1 MSDTYEHITLRQ
13 DNGSDLTFDGR
24 LFSECS
30 WFDEHEEQLVKQ
42 RLYVTDTNEQVYHIV
57 RSTQTEKSHHAYR
70 FSVNGDTCVINNGK
84 DTISLQFDMLME
96 LVKSL
101 TGISENEVPTLAEI
115 DEQERKISNG

>member
-1 MSDTYEHITLRQ
+1 MRVVYENDTWEFRGEKFPYMHIAFR
-13 DNGSDLTFDGR
+13 D
-24 LFSECS
+24 
-30 WFDEHEEQLVKQ
+30 DEHEEQLVKQ